1 MFETRVVKSIKLRA
15 PFQGPAPARPLKLA
29 PYLMFRSELAL
40 WGPETTEEVI
50 SPYSITSFYF
60 SIHLYATLLSQ
71 SKLNTKYCIHI
82 FTTWLKEPLS
92 GPVEGLHPEGHSCVT
107 HLPLM

>member
-1 MFETRVVKSIKLRA
+1 MFETSVVKSIQLRA
-15 PFQGPAPARPLKLA
+15 PFQGPAPASPLKLA
-29 PYLMFRSELAL
+29 

-92 GPVEGLHPEGHSCVT
+92 GPDEGLHPEGHSRVT
-107 HLPLM
+107 HLQLMSS